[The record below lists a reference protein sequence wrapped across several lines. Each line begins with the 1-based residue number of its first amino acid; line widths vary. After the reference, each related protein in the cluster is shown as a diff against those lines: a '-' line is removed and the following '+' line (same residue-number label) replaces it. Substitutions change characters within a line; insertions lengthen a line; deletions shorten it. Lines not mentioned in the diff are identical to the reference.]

1 MVGAVNPAIF
11 RAYDIRGLVEHDLTN
26 EVLTLLGRAAGTLF
40 LRRNNTRTLVV
51 GRDARISSPAFQQAL
66 IEGVLSTGVDVID
79 IGEAPTPVMYFAVE
93 HMQAD
98 GGITISASH
107 NPPEYNGVK
116 LRRAHPDYGSE
127 PVWGDDLEEL
137 RTIVERG
144 QFAKGQGT
152 ARQASVNDAYVQ
164 SIVSLL
170 QLPKAYRAD
179 EKRPRVVVDGGN
191 GVAGPLALRTLEALG
206 ADVIPLYIEPD
217 GRFPNHHPD
226 PLKPENVRDLARLV
240 QEQGADIGFALD
252 GDGDRLGVVDA
263 TGDII
268 WAERYL
274 IILARY
280 LLAQQ
285 PGGVV
290 VFDVKCSSVLE
301 DAVRSFGGTPTRAKT
316 GYASISTVMRQTNA
330 VLGGELSGHTF
341 STYPGHYYDDGTFTA
356 AHLLRAICAL
366 DAESGGSRKGHRL
379 LSLGEVLEP
388 YPVLP
393 SMMEDRLRFTDAT
406 KFQVVEYVRNHFA
419 GRYPLMEI
427 DGVRVDFGDGWGIIR
442 ASNTEP
448 VITTR
453 FEATTIEQVHTI
465 RDTMLKVVEEF
476 RRSIEPV
483 ETHAG

>member
-26 EVLTLLGRAAGTLF
+26 EVLTLLGKAAGTFF
-40 LRRNNTRTLVV
+40 LRRNNARTLVV

-116 LRRAHPDYGSE
+116 LRRAHPNYGSE

-137 RTIVERG
+137 RAIVERG
-144 QFAKGQGT
+144 QFAEGQGT

-164 SIVSLL
+164 SVVSLL
-170 QLPKAYRAD
+170 QLPEAYRTD

-226 PLKPENVRDLARLV
+226 PLKPDNVRDLARLV
-240 QEQGADIGFALD
+240 QERGADIGFALD

-263 TGDII
+263 TGAII

-301 DAVRSFGGTPTRAKT
+301 EAVRSFGGTPTRAKT

-341 STYPGHYYDDGTFTA
+341 STYPGHYYDDGTFAA
-356 AHLLRAICAL
+356 AHLLHAICAL

-379 LSLGEVLEP
+379 LSPGEVLEP